1 MWGLVPR
8 DISHIVCGMPV
19 PQPSAPPNRTLLRE
33 HAFHALRAAIVDGTL
48 TPGEKLVDT
57 ELCAWL
63 GVSRTPVREALAH
76 LEKTG
81 LVQIKPGRRT
91 VVAPL
96 DARAAVE
103 AQAVAA
109 SMHEL
114 AARAAVP
121 LLGEE
126 HAAAMDRANAS
137 FQDALGTGD
146 VDAAIAADDAF
157 HRVFVELAGNHMVA
171 AIIEDV
177 TPLLRRMERVR
188 FGALA
193 GRSSVAQHR
202 SIVQLARAGDAEG
215 AATVVRANWLTLRP
229 VLE

>member
-1 MWGLVPR
+1 
-8 DISHIVCGMPV
+8 MPV
-19 PQPSAPPNRTLLRE
+19 PRPSAPPDRTLLRE
-33 HAFHALRAAIVDGTL
+33 HAFHALRTAIVDGTL
-48 TPGEKLVDT
+48 APGEKLVDT

-81 LVQIKPGRRT
+81 LVRIKPGSRT

-114 AARAAVP
+114 AARSAVP
-121 LLGEE
+121 LLTAE
-126 HAAAMDRANAS
+126 HAAAMDSANAA
-137 FQDALGTGD
+137 FEVALSAPD

-157 HRVFVELAGNHMVA
+157 HRVFVDLAGNRMAA
-171 AIIEDV
+171 AILDDV

-202 SIVQLARAGDAEG
+202 SIVRLARAGDAEG
-215 AATVVRANWLTLRP
+215 AAAATRANWLTLRP
-229 VLE
+229 SFG

>member
-1 MWGLVPR
+1 
-8 DISHIVCGMPV
+8 MPV
-19 PQPSAPPNRTLLRE
+19 PPPSAPPNRTLLRE
-33 HAFHALRAAIVDGTL
+33 HAFRALRAAIVDGTL

-63 GVSRTPVREALAH
+63 GVSRTPVREALTH

-96 DARAAVE
+96 DARAAAE

-114 AARAAVP
+114 AAREAVP
-121 LLGEE
+121 LLTEA
-126 HAAAMDRANAS
+126 HAAAMSTANES
-137 FQDALGTGD
+137 FRTALTARD
-146 VDAAIAADDAF
+146 IDAAIAADDAF
-157 HRVFVELAGNHMVA
+157 HRVFVDLAGNRMVA
-171 AIIEDV
+171 AILDDV

-188 FGALA
+188 FAALA

-202 SIVQLARAGDAEG
+202 SIVELARAGDAEG

>member
-1 MWGLVPR
+1 
-8 DISHIVCGMPV
+8 MPV
-19 PQPSAPPNRTLLRE
+19 PVSSAPPNRTLLRE

-96 DARAAVE
+96 DTRAAVE

-121 LLGEE
+121 LLTDS
-126 HAAAMDRANAS
+126 HAAAMSAANEAFES
-137 FQDALGTGD
+137 ALTAGD
-146 VDAAIAADDAF
+146 VDAAIAADDTF
-157 HRVFVELAGNHMVA
+157 HQVFVELAGNRMAA
-171 AIIEDV
+171 AILDDV

-202 SIVQLARAGDAEG
+202 SIVNLARAGDAEG
-215 AATVVRANWLTLRP
+215 AAAVVRANWLTLRP

>member
-1 MWGLVPR
+1 
-8 DISHIVCGMPV
+8 MPV
-19 PQPSAPPNRTLLRE
+19 PRPSTPPNRTLLRE
-33 HAFHALRAAIVDGTL
+33 HAFHALRAAIVDGTF

-81 LVQIKPGRRT
+81 LVRIKPGRRT

-114 AARAAVP
+114 AAREAVP
-121 LLGEE
+121 LLTET
-126 HAAAMDRANAS
+126 HAVAMDSANAS
-137 FQDALGTGD
+137 FERALTDAD

-157 HRVFVELAGNHMVA
+157 HRVFVEVAGNRMAA
-171 AIIEDV
+171 AILDDV

-188 FGALA
+188 FAALA
-193 GRSSVAQHR
+193 GRASVAQHR
-202 SIVQLARAGDAEG
+202 SIVQRARAGDVEG
-215 AATVVRANWLTLRP
+215 TATVVRANWLTLRP

>member
-1 MWGLVPR
+1 
-8 DISHIVCGMPV
+8 MPV
-19 PQPSAPPNRTLLRE
+19 PTPSAPPQRTLLRD

-81 LVQIKPGRRT
+81 LVQIQPGRRT

-114 AARAAVP
+114 AARSAVP
-121 LLGEE
+121 LLAGE
-126 HAAAMDRANAS
+126 HVAAMETANERFERALLEN
-137 FQDALGTGD
+137 D
-146 VDAAIAADDAF
+146 VEAAIAADDAF
-157 HRVFVELAGNHMVA
+157 HRVFVELAGNRMVA
-171 AIIEDV
+171 AILDDV

-188 FGALA
+188 FAALA
-193 GRSSVAQHR
+193 GRSSVDQHR
-202 SIVQLARAGDAEG
+202 SIVELARASDAEG
-215 AATVVRANWLTLRP
+215 TAAVVRANWLTLRP

>member
-1 MWGLVPR
+1 
-8 DISHIVCGMPV
+8 MPV
-19 PQPSAPPNRTLLRE
+19 PSPSAPPNRTLLRE

-81 LVQIKPGRRT
+81 LVQIKPGSRT

-114 AARAAVP
+114 AARSAVP
-121 LLGEE
+121 LLAEE
-126 HAAAMDRANAS
+126 HAVAMDEANAA
-137 FQDALGTGD
+137 FEAALNGQD

-157 HRVFVELAGNHMVA
+157 HRVFVDLAGNRLQA
-171 AIIEDV
+171 AILDDV

-188 FGALA
+188 FAALA
-193 GRSSVAQHR
+193 GRTSVAQHR
-202 SIVQLARAGDAEG
+202 SIVELARAGDAEG
-215 AATVVRANWLTLRP
+215 AAAVARANWLTLRP
-229 VLE
+229 VLD